1 MTIIS
6 SQRLIVGEIVE
17 KRKPLNTVGGITNSH
32 YGNSV
37 EVPQKKK
44 KIEVET
50 RELDFDHMIKRE
62 HTRKV

>member
-44 KIEVET
+44 KKKTNNKIN
-50 RELDFDHMIKRE
+50 RGRNKGIGL
-62 HTRKV
+62 